1 MLKNYVQDV
10 EVREENRK
18 PKHFAEDYTKY
29 REVGS
34 ATNVQSVK
42 SDVLQMVPG
51 ADVKQVNGSQKTAVI
66 GTSYSSFPVN
76 FNSAAP
82 GLSSNKY
89 FQDDTERTKELP
101 NTNSSRDSQR
111 ASYQLPGETFS
122 FPKSSNVTSVSGS
135 SYVDGSGY
143 QNKNY
148 TVGATNANA
157 ANVPGKGYCGKPL
170 FVKDANVES
179 PVLYSAATI
188 PGSLGGKPFLVKDV
202 SVESPGI
209 SRPVQSGGQLTSIG
223 AESSHLS
230 LPGNSTAGKSSIRKF
245 HPSNEQHVNSSKPG
259 ISSSDLSKQFGN
271 VLFLEIF
278 LSFCIIDGRFFS
290 HSGNY

>member
-1 MLKNYVQDV
+1 LLKNYVQDV
-10 EVREENRK
+10 EVSEENLK

-29 REVGS
+29 PEVGS

-42 SDVLQMVPG
+42 SNVLQMVPG
-51 ADVKQVNGSQKTAVI
+51 ADVKQVNGSQKTAVL
-66 GTSYSSFPVN
+66 GTSISSFTVN

-89 FQDDTERTKELP
+89 FQDNTERTKELP

-122 FPKSSNVTSVSGS
+122 FPKSSNVTSVSGL

-148 TVGATNANA
+148 TLGATNANA
-157 ANVPGKGYCGKPL
+157 ANVPGSIRGKPL

-202 SVESPGI
+202 NVGSSGI

-230 LPGNSTAGKSSIRKF
+230 SPGNSTTGKSSIRKF

-271 VLFLEIF
+271 VLFLKIF

-290 HSGNY
+290 HSGHY